1 MHQLG
6 HGPDHLRGAAAMAQ
20 HAVRPG
26 AHHHVCRSPSSS
38 AVVMHDLSSALVWS
52 WQLNVR
58 FSRILYSQSL
68 PPTNFKLVSI
78 RWTRIHIRSKF
89 ALTPCCI
96 AMRATDTPGCMHRR
110 TSSCLTCGS
119 YWQRPSRLCPT
130 TNPVSTSE
138 VFCVACVHAVYVD
151 TSFCEIGSER

>member
-1 MHQLG
+1 
-6 HGPDHLRGAAAMAQ
+6 MAQ

-96 AMRATDTPGCMHRR
+96 AMRATDTPGGYAPANQFLLDLRVILAAPISLVSDHQ
-110 TSSCLTCGS
+110 SSQ
-119 YWQRPSRLCPT
+119 Y
-130 TNPVSTSE
+130 
-138 VFCVACVHAVYVD
+138 F
-151 TSFCEIGSER
+151 